1 MLQTLKNRGLT
12 VASIKKG
19 LVAIATEILEDVKKE
34 AQGIIRGAEKEAQE
48 ILEKGKENAEKTY
61 AELLADAKSKGENR
75 KRKMKSSTEV
85 EVRNRL
91 LRAKEELVN
100 TTFDE
105 ALSRLNEFVQTK
117 SYQNHLLKLIQEAV
131 KQIDS
136 DTLVIYVNSKDREWL
151 LDGDL
156 DRLSEKLK
164 VKLILADEAE
174 NCIGGCIVKT
184 PDGKMSYD
192 NTFESRLQLLR
203 PVLRVRIAK
212 MLFGREGK

>member
-1 MLQTLKNRGLT
+1 MLQTLENRGLAM
-12 VASIKKG
+12 ASIKKG

-34 AQGIIRGAEKEAQE
+34 ATKIILGAENEAQE
-48 ILEKGKENAEKTY
+48 ILKKAKEDADKTY
-61 AELLADAKSKGENR
+61 ADLLADAQSKGEIG

-100 TTFDE
+100 TAFDE
-105 ALSRLNEFVQTK
+105 ALIRLNEFVQTE
-117 SYQNHLLKLIQEAV
+117 SYHDHLLKLIQEAV
-131 KQIDS
+131 KDIDS
-136 DTLVIYVNSKDREWL
+136 DTLVVYVNSKDREWL
-151 LDGDL
+151 LNNNL
-156 DRLSEKLK
+156 DKLSEKLR

-174 NCIGGCIVKT
+174 NSIGGCIIKT

-203 PVLRVRIAK
+203 PVLRVRLAE
-212 MLFGREGK
+212 MLFGKGG